1 MTIETT
7 SQLALH
13 QARQEQLVNSASYTK
28 DYLITLDPVK
38 DYDHVACPTCG
49 YQAVDY
55 IFIKRGGRY
64 SYCPDCEH
72 IFLGNPLSA
81 DRLLSFYAG
90 YPTNTLEWHQNE
102 SEFYRRIYL
111 KGLTSIQEVSAGP
124 RILDIGCSSGYF
136 LSIAIENGME
146 AYGVEPNKLE
156 VEYARQ
162 NGAVVLA
169 SDVSDLDP
177 GESFDVITL
186 WDVLEHIREPVGYI
200 ESLLSIVKPG
210 GCIFVQVPSSGS
222 LAARIMRG
230 ACNMFDGVEHLTLFS
245 KRSLNLAFA
254 KAGFELVR
262 FQTVISEVHAIRNFL
277 SYAQDPYLSNVDH
290 PILESF
296 LDPET
301 IESLGLGYKI
311 QAIYRS
317 PK

>member
-1 MTIETT
+1 M
-7 SQLALH
+7 
-13 QARQEQLVNSASYTK
+13 
-28 DYLITLDPVK
+28 
-38 DYDHVACPTCG
+38 
-49 YQAVDY
+49 
-55 IFIKRGGRY
+55 
-64 SYCPDCEH
+64 
-72 IFLGNPLSA
+72 
-81 DRLLSFYAG
+81 SFYAG

-210 GCIFVQVPSSGS
+210 GCIFVQVPSSDS

-296 LDPET
+296 LDPYT